1 MANESSVSAN
11 ASATL
16 PQPKTPGKS
25 AFYTG
30 AVFVALAMFTYIGGS
45 VGTDMVRQLIGNS
58 EGADQAM
65 VTALLLNIALILLIW
80 RRTAHLSGEVDVYR
94 KAEVHAQKMAI
105 TDPLTNL
112 FNRRAIKEKTS
123 ELSTRAARRGKS
135 VAFLMID
142 LDGFKKINDL
152 YGHDTGDQLLRE
164 AADRMREVVP
174 PSSIVARL
182 GGDEFGVCMVFE
194 PEYPES
200 VDRLAEDLVEILA
213 RPITI
218 DDTEQTITASIG
230 IARPEFDC
238 DSIDQLI
245 RRADIAL
252 YAAKKN
258 GKNGFSWF
266 ENGMEVELR
275 TRNTLEADIRA
286 AIPNDEFVPYFEKQ
300 IDLQTGKLVGFEML
314 ARWISPTRGL
324 IPPDEF
330 IPVSEETG
338 MIGDLSMG
346 IIRKALLEAKDWDPK
361 LTVSVNI
368 SPVQLKDPWLA
379 QKLVKLLVETGYPAN
394 RLEVEITESSLFKNL
409 SLAQSIVG
417 SLKNQ
422 GIQIALDDFGTGYSS
437 LAHLRALPFDRIKID
452 RSFVSSML
460 DNAESEAIVN
470 AITGLG
476 ASLAV
481 PITAEGIE
489 DSNVIDKLKALGCA
503 KGQGW
508 HYGQPMS
515 IEQTRRLLS
524 DEGLL
529 ANGHSKE
536 ASPENSTSA
545 VDSVLAQ
552 AEAKLAQEAIAL
564 EEALTTGS
572 SKPQVQDEPK
582 KAAG

>member
-1 MANESSVSAN
+1 MTPETAREEKESAKT
-11 ASATL
+11 ASAY
-16 PQPKTPGKS
+16 KRRS
-25 AFYTG
+25 FFYNG
-30 AVFVALAMFTYIGGS
+30 AIFGAISMFVYIGGS
-45 VGTDMVRQLIGNS
+45 VGTDMVRQIIGNS
-58 EGADQAM
+58 DGADQVM

-80 RRTAHLSGEVDVYR
+80 RRTAELSGEVDVYR
-94 KAEVHAQKMAI
+94 KAEVHAQHMAV

-112 FNRRAIKEKTS
+112 YNRRAVKDKTN
-123 ELSTRAARRGKS
+123 ELSMRASRRGKS

-164 AADRMREVVP
+164 AADRIREVVP

-200 VDRLAEDLVEILA
+200 VDRVAEDIVEILA
-213 RPITI
+213 RPVLIA
-218 DDTEQTITASIG
+218 DMEQTITASIG

-252 YAAKKN
+252 YATKKN

-266 ENGMEVELR
+266 ENGMEIELR

-314 ARWISPTRGL
+314 ARWVSPTRGL

-338 MIGDLSMG
+338 MIGDLSIA
-346 IIRKALLEAKDWDPK
+346 IIRKALLEAKYWDHN

-379 QKLVKLLVETGYPAN
+379 QKIVKLLVETGYPAN

-452 RSFVSSML
+452 RSFVGSML
-460 DNAESEAIVN
+460 ENAESEAIVK
-470 AITGLG
+470 AIASLG

-489 DSNVIDKLKALGCA
+489 DSAVIDKLQQLGCA

-515 IEQTRRLLS
+515 IEQTRRLLTE
-524 DEGLL
+524 EGMM
-529 ANGHSKE
+529 AATPSQSRATAPNVS
-536 ASPENSTSA
+536 SQQSSSA
-545 VDSVLAQ
+545 GYD
-552 AEAKLAQEAIAL
+552 AEAEMFAQ
-564 EEALTTGS
+564 
-572 SKPQVQDEPK
+572 KQ
-582 KAAG
+582 KATA

>member
-1 MANESSVSAN
+1 MTTETTTETTEASYTDTVD
-11 ASATL
+11 ASAKAEEAKAAKAVKASKRSRYL
-16 PQPKTPGKS
+16 
-25 AFYTG
+25 YTG
-30 AVFVALAMFTYIGGS
+30 MVFAAIAMFVYIGGS
-45 VGTDMVRQLIGNS
+45 VGTDMVRGIIGDTD
-58 EGADQAM
+58 GADQIM

-80 RRTAHLSGEVDVYR
+80 RRTAELSGEVDVYR
-94 KAEVHAQKMAI
+94 KAEIRAQHMAV

-112 FNRRAIKEKTS
+112 YNRRAIKDKTA
-123 ELSTRAARRGKS
+123 ELSARASRRGKS

-200 VDRLAEDLVEILA
+200 VDRVAEDVVEILA
-213 RPITI
+213 RPVMVA
-218 DDTEQTITASIG
+218 DMEQTITASIG
-230 IARPEFDC
+230 IARPEFDNE
-238 DSIDQLI
+238 SMDQLI
-245 RRADIAL
+245 RQADIAL
-252 YAAKKN
+252 YATKKN
-258 GKNGFSWF
+258 GKNGYSWF

-300 IDLQTGKLVGFEML
+300 INLQTGKLVGFEML

-330 IPVSEETG
+330 IGVSEETG
-338 MIGDLSMG
+338 MIGDLSMA
-346 IIRKALLEAKDWDPK
+346 IIRKALLEAKDWDPS

-379 QKLVKLLVETGYPAN
+379 QKIVKLLVETGYPAN

-489 DSNVIDKLKALGCA
+489 DQDVIAKLRELGCA

-515 IEQTRRLLS
+515 IEQTRRVLAE
-524 DEGLL
+524 EGLL
-529 ANGHSKE
+529 KDSHPAFGKT
-536 ASPENSTSA
+536 ATS
-545 VDSVLAQ
+545 D
-552 AEAKLAQEAIAL
+552 AEAA
-564 EEALTTGS
+564 
-572 SKPQVQDEPK
+572 SKVAEQDQK
-582 KAAG
+582 HAAG